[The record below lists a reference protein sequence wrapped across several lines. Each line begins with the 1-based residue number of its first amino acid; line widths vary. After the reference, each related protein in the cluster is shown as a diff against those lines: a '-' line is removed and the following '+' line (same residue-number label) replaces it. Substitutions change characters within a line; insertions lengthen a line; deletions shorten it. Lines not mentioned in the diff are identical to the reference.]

1 MSNAKVIISISRQ
14 FGSGGREIGQK
25 LAEDLNIPFY
35 DKKRIAIIAQQSGIS
50 NELFE
55 KANEKAGSSLL
66 YSLVMG
72 SYTFGSHVPP
82 DSGTPIND
90 RLFSIQAD
98 IIKQAAADD
107 PCIFVGRCA
116 DYALREYKNVFRV
129 FIRADQSFRMER
141 AVSEYK
147 IKPEEAAEFLVKKD
161 RQRANYYSC
170 YTQKK
175 WGDPDNYHLVLD
187 SSAFGIRDAV
197 ELIKSAAAMLER
209 QLN

>member
-1 MSNAKVIISISRQ
+1 MSNTKAIICISRQ
-14 FGSGGREIGQK
+14 FGSGGLEIGRK

-50 NELFE
+50 SELFE

-72 SYTFGSHVPP
+72 SYTFGSHNST
-82 DSGTPIND
+82 DTGTPIND
-90 RLFSIQAD
+90 RIFSIQTD
-98 IIKQAAADD
+98 IIRHAADD
-107 PCIFVGRCA
+107 SCVFVGRCA
-116 DYALREYKNVFRV
+116 DYALREYKNVLRV

-141 AVSEYK
+141 AVSEYG

-170 YTQKK
+170 YTQIK
-175 WGDPDNYHLVLD
+175 WSDPGNYHLVLD
-187 SSAFGIRDAV
+187 SSTFGICGSV
-197 ELIKSAAAMLER
+197 ELIKSAAATLER
-209 QLN
+209 QLD